1 MATQR
6 IIQCIAW
13 THSISP
19 ASLDAIKQRIVK
31 DLTVI
36 FRDAHELSVATKRD
50 ILSTRIS
57 VAVAPISLGGFD
69 PRYAETAWS
78 GMDAKAGDDLLG
90 FYSLGLIKRTQAGA
104 TSYLKLPKVSTTAL
118 IRYVGRQ

>member
-1 MATQR
+1 
-6 IIQCIAW
+6 
-13 THSISP
+13 
-19 ASLDAIKQRIVK
+19 
-31 DLTVI
+31 VI
-36 FRDAHELSVATKRD
+36 FRDAHELSVVTKRD

-90 FYSLGLIKRTQAGA
+90 FYSLGLIKRTQAGPM
-104 TSYLKLPKVSTTAL
+104 SYLKLPKVSTTAL